1 MTKRWVGSAQA
12 ALLLVLAFVG
22 GAQAAEPQCTFPA
35 KILDMGHPLHRTWA
49 AISTGRPL
57 SLVALGSSSTAGA
70 GASTVDASYPTRLR
84 ARLSSLFGHPVIVVN
99 RGRNGDRVG
108 DMLLR
113 LPEVISEHPDAVIW
127 QLGTN
132 ALLTGLGREDFGS
145 LFSRGMRKITDT
157 GADLIIVDPQFAPKV
172 LAHRD
177 AEDFVRLI
185 DQAAIQAGVAL
196 FRRFE
201 LMRFWARAASRLPP
215 ILVAGPIAPRHVRHQ
230 LEVEAAR
237 G

>member
-12 ALLLVLAFVG
+12 ALLLVLAFGGGPSRRTAMHVPCQDPRHGTSAAPHVG
-22 GAQAAEPQCTFPA
+22 RHQHGP
-35 KILDMGHPLHRTWA
+35 
-49 AISTGRPL
+49 PL
-57 SLVALGSSSTAGA
+57 SLVALGSFSTAGA

-132 ALLTGLGREDFGS
+132 ALLTGL
-145 LFSRGMRKITDT
+145 
-157 GADLIIVDPQFAPKV
+157 
-172 LAHRD
+172 
-177 AEDFVRLI
+177 
-185 DQAAIQAGVAL
+185 
-196 FRRFE
+196 
-201 LMRFWARAASRLPP
+201 
-215 ILVAGPIAPRHVRHQ
+215 
-230 LEVEAAR
+230 
-237 G
+237 

>member
-1 MTKRWVGSAQA
+1 MTKRWAGSAEA
-12 ALLLVLAFVG
+12 ALLLMLAFVG
-22 GAQAAEPQCTFPA
+22 GAPAAEPQCTFPA

-84 ARLSSLFGHPVIVVN
+84 ARLSSLVGHPVIVVN

-113 LPEVISEHPDAVIW
+113 LPTQVIPENPDAVIW

-132 ALLTGLGREDFGS
+132 ALLTGLGRTS
-145 LFSRGMRKITDT
+145 ANSRPKCS
-157 GADLIIVDPQFAPKV
+157 APGGGG
-172 LAHRD
+172 LRPPD
-177 AEDFVRLI
+177 
-185 DQAAIQAGVAL
+185 
-196 FRRFE
+196 RRRSPSSWCGTF
-201 LMRFWARAASRLPP
+201 P
-215 ILVAGPIAPRHVRHQ
+215 
-230 LEVEAAR
+230 
-237 G
+237 